1 MYTQINTMLI
11 STFFVGWTI
20 ERIYFYFIFNKT
32 KKLPKNLYTP
42 INNTTSNTPTNTNSN
57 NSNNSNISNS
67 TNISTFTNTSHNSLL

>member
-1 MYTQINTMLI
+1 MYLQINTIFI

-32 KKLPKNLYTP
+32 KNLPINLFTP
-42 INNTTSNTPTNTNSN
+42 INNTSNTPTHT

-67 TNISTFTNTSHNSLL
+67 TNISTFTATPNNSLL